1 MPFDKMQERDPFAD
15 AVTCAYD
22 ISMVMGK
29 SCGKRWLKSTPVA
42 SSAFD
47 VGSRT
52 LLPGSLVA
60 RSSGFIG
67 IWAFESH
74 VAHVLCPVH
83 PHLPFRTSGSFGS
96 STKPVIWALYFILFF
111 FVVFQPKPKTKD
123 VWGWWHPVAAKK
135 NSEAHRGWLL
145 QLLELVL
152 PPSCAAPSHSLPIIA
167 LKARGQNQ
175 QKFGKR
181 GRNFFGQLAGLH
193 KSHWTF
199 YTRKKC

>member
-60 RSSGFIG
+60 RSPGFIG
-67 IWAFESH
+67 I
-74 VAHVLCPVH
+74 
-83 PHLPFRTSGSFGS
+83 
-96 STKPVIWALYFILFF
+96 
-111 FVVFQPKPKTKD
+111 
-123 VWGWWHPVAAKK
+123 
-135 NSEAHRGWLL
+135 
-145 QLLELVL
+145 
-152 PPSCAAPSHSLPIIA
+152 
-167 LKARGQNQ
+167 
-175 QKFGKR
+175 
-181 GRNFFGQLAGLH
+181 
-193 KSHWTF
+193 
-199 YTRKKC
+199 

>member
-1 MPFDKMQERDPFAD
+1 
-15 AVTCAYD
+15 
-22 ISMVMGK
+22 
-29 SCGKRWLKSTPVA
+29 
-42 SSAFD
+42 
-47 VGSRT
+47 
-52 LLPGSLVA
+52 
-60 RSSGFIG
+60 
-67 IWAFESH
+67 

-111 FVVFQPKPKTKD
+111 LFFSRSQRQKTFEVD
-123 VWGWWHPVAAKK
+123 DTQWRLKK

-199 YTRKKC
+199 YTREKC